1 MHMASY
7 GNEYE
12 YIFSDSMPT
21 VITYVKRKQTE
32 KILIYIF
39 DNINQSKIFYII
51 KLTSSIKHIRYGNT
65 NLLKFIKF

>member
-1 MHMASY
+1 MASY

-32 KILIYIF
+32 KI
-39 DNINQSKIFYII
+39 IN
-51 KLTSSIKHIRYGNT
+51 LHI
-65 NLLKFIKF
+65 